1 MNPVFL
7 IARRDLGAYL
17 FGLTGY
23 VIVAAILFMNG
34 LAFQAFALGRGAQYS
49 HEVLEQFFLWTF
61 GFTVA
66 VSLLLTMR
74 SIAEE
79 RQTGTDTVLNT
90 APVTDGQIVLG
101 KYLAAMGVVTLFLA
115 LTTYMP
121 ALIFVRGKVA
131 VAQVAV
137 GYIGL
142 LLAGSTSAAIG
153 IFGSSLF
160 KSQVAAVI
168 ISGVIAIT
176 LTICWLLSQI
186 ADPPFDDVIAYM
198 ALFDKHFV
206 PFQTGRLSSAG
217 TVFFG
222 SLTFLFLHLTTKV
235 LEGRRW
241 Q

>member
-1 MNPVFL
+1 MNAVLL

-17 FGLTGY
+17 SGLTGY

-34 LAFQAFALGRGAQYS
+34 LFFQVGALGRGPQYS
-49 HEVLEQFFLWTF
+49 HEVLEQFFMWSF
-61 GFTVA
+61 GFTIA

-74 SIAEE
+74 TIAEE

-90 APVTDGQIVLG
+90 APISDGQIVVG
-101 KYLAAMGVVTLFLA
+101 KYLAAMAVVSLFLV

-131 VAQVAV
+131 VAQVLV
-137 GYIGL
+137 GYTGL
-142 LLAGSTSAAIG
+142 LFAGSTGCAIG

-160 KSQVAAVI
+160 RSQVASVI

-176 LTICWLLSQI
+176 LTICWLLSQV

-206 PFQTGRLSSAG
+206 PFQTGRLSSAAM
-217 TVFFG
+217 VFYT